1 MAVKSRADSFRPW
14 SKKETESCY
23 GYQALADYSK
33 HLSSSINIMRKVWKV
48 LDFSQTETKRR
59 TQHLQGEFKT
69 DRRNIL
75 ATAVTAA
82 GSALA
87 LGVCCASAPGQETG
101 IQPDQA
107 TASPLSFDGLY
118 DTSVLATTLK
128 GEAADRLAL
137 RRLVDAWAHC
147 ADRRL
152 AEQQSN
158 LFVADGTLLNY
169 EGDPTTHKP
178 HSTIKGR
185 SAIRSALAV
194 LNTFTVTL
202 HMNGQSEVAIRGD
215 SAIGETYCLVHQF
228 KVENDERKCQTLGI
242 RYYDQ
247 FLRQEKRW
255 YFAERKLVIDWS
267 DTRTSVP

>member
-1 MAVKSRADSFRPW
+1 M
-14 SKKETESCY
+14 
-23 GYQALADYSK
+23 QA
-33 HLSSSINIMRKVWKV
+33 
-48 LDFSQTETKRR
+48 EC
-59 TQHLQGEFKT
+59 KT
-69 DRRNIL
+69 DRRTFL

-82 GSALA
+82 GSALTIG
-87 LGVCCASAPGQETG
+87 LGHAEARGQDGGPQPHPET
-101 IQPDQA
+101 P
-107 TASPLSFDGLY
+107 SHFSFDGLY
-118 DTSVLATTLK
+118 DTSILATTLK

-158 LFVADGTLLNY
+158 LFVPDGTILNY
-169 EGDPTTHKP
+169 EGDPNTHKP

-185 SAIRSALAV
+185 TAIRTALAV

-202 HMNGQSEVAIRGD
+202 HMNGQSEVMIHGD
-215 SAIGETYCLVHQF
+215 QAIGETYCLVHQF
-228 KVENDERKCQTLGI
+228 TGENDKRKCQTLGI

-247 FLRQEKRW
+247 FLRQENRW

-267 DTRTSVP
+267 DTRISIP